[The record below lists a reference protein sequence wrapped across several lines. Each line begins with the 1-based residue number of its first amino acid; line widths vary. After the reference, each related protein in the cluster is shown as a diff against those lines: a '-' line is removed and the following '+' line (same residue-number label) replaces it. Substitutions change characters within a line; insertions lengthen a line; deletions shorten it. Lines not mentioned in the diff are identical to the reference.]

1 MISQFDIQEWV
12 DSARDSIASPINDL
26 GTVQINETELQTT
39 NIPKL
44 RDLFEPA
51 QPAFM
56 QVFEPEKG
64 LFKNKYDTLTRNQ
77 LSEIMETINYP
88 EKDQTIDL
96 ERYKANREEYPENI
110 DFLDQPS
117 DEEPSLE
124 NAHEEQQADLFTDKP
139 IKHHSE
145 LDHPI
150 IEKEDHSHLID
161 SVKEIKTTDRYSSP
175 NDDTPMN
182 YRQPKKIHRS
192 QSDVAMQ
199 FKHLED
205 SLHNVSNYI
214 ARGVE
219 IDCTDLN
226 KTEKSSKNGCSL
238 TTQRQIN
245 PFGTSNDYID
255 LGNLNLDSLQG
266 LINAK
271 TNYRKVIASNNQ
283 LKFVDEIPNST
294 GSLFI
299 GRNQLSNLTS
309 FSHLKCLKILDISFN
324 CLTDLSALSN
334 LYHLEELS
342 AEGNQINSL
351 SIKNSN
357 LRKLRLK
364 GNQIVRCDFE
374 NVLSSRL
381 EYLDLSENALENV
394 KNIQYLGY
402 LTTLMLKCNLKTL
415 KISNNAQFTWQSIP
429 IKLEILE
436 AGGCNLKSI
445 PQILLKCHY
454 LKSIILEN
462 NQLSDISVLESL
474 RSLTTV
480 YLSSNN
486 ITDITRVCKSL
497 AKLPN
502 LTFLDFRG
510 NQIAQ
515 ETASQS
521 QRYVYNVIIKM
532 LLINSIKTLAFLDL
546 NPITARDRRIAQRRS
561 KVIKKIAGEYSS
573 KAQTQWFKNW
583 KPELYPVEDLTV
595 DEELVLQVLN

>member
-1 MISQFDIQEWV
+1 
-12 DSARDSIASPINDL
+12 
-26 GTVQINETELQTT
+26 
-39 NIPKL
+39 
-44 RDLFEPA
+44 
-51 QPAFM
+51 
-56 QVFEPEKG
+56 
-64 LFKNKYDTLTRNQ
+64 
-77 LSEIMETINYP
+77 
-88 EKDQTIDL
+88 
-96 ERYKANREEYPENI
+96 
-110 DFLDQPS
+110 
-117 DEEPSLE
+117 
-124 NAHEEQQADLFTDKP
+124 
-139 IKHHSE
+139 
-145 LDHPI
+145 
-150 IEKEDHSHLID
+150 
-161 SVKEIKTTDRYSSP
+161 
-175 NDDTPMN
+175 
-182 YRQPKKIHRS
+182 
-192 QSDVAMQ
+192 
-199 FKHLED
+199 
-205 SLHNVSNYI
+205 
-214 ARGVE
+214 
-219 IDCTDLN
+219 
-226 KTEKSSKNGCSL
+226 
-238 TTQRQIN
+238 
-245 PFGTSNDYID
+245 
-255 LGNLNLDSLQG
+255 
-266 LINAK
+266 
-271 TNYRKVIASNNQ
+271 
-283 LKFVDEIPNST
+283 
-294 GSLFI
+294 
-299 GRNQLSNLTS
+299 
-309 FSHLKCLKILDISFN
+309 
-324 CLTDLSALSN
+324 
-334 LYHLEELS
+334 
-342 AEGNQINSL
+342 
-351 SIKNSN
+351 
-357 LRKLRLK
+357 
-364 GNQIVRCDFE
+364 
-374 NVLSSRL
+374 
-381 EYLDLSENALENV
+381 
-394 KNIQYLGY
+394 
-402 LTTLMLKCNLKTL
+402 MLKCNLKTL

>member
-1 MISQFDIQEWV
+1 MVEESDREEKLKLEQLELDKLPYKWKQTLQEVDLTIQLPKGTRGRDLQVTITKTHLSVTIKGQEPIVKGELCAPIKEEESTWLIDNNELLIHLEKINKQEWWKNVVTHHFAIDTTLIQPENSKLSELDGETRGMVEKMMEWV

-26 GTVQINETELQTT
+26 GTVQINETELQTA

-124 NAHEEQQADLFTDKP
+124 NAHEEQQVDLFTDKP

-226 KTEKSSKNGCSL
+226 KTEKSFKNDCSL
-238 TTQRQIN
+238 TAQRQIN

-283 LKFVDEIPNST
+283 LKFVDEIPGST

-309 FSHLKCLKILDISFN
+309 FSHLKCLKVLDISFN
-324 CLTDLSALSN
+324 CLTDLS
-334 LYHLEELS
+334 
-342 AEGNQINSL
+342 GT
-351 SIKNSN
+351 
-357 LRKLRLK
+357 
-364 GNQIVRCDFE
+364 F
-374 NVLSSRL
+374 
-381 EYLDLSENALENV
+381 
-394 KNIQYLGY
+394 
-402 LTTLMLKCNLKTL
+402 TL
-415 KISNNAQFTWQSIP
+415 I
-429 IKLEILE
+429 
-436 AGGCNLKSI
+436 
-445 PQILLKCHY
+445 
-454 LKSIILEN
+454 
-462 NQLSDISVLESL
+462 
-474 RSLTTV
+474 
-480 YLSSNN
+480 
-486 ITDITRVCKSL
+486 
-497 AKLPN
+497 
-502 LTFLDFRG
+502 
-510 NQIAQ
+510 
-515 ETASQS
+515 
-521 QRYVYNVIIKM
+521 
-532 LLINSIKTLAFLDL
+532 
-546 NPITARDRRIAQRRS
+546 
-561 KVIKKIAGEYSS
+561 
-573 KAQTQWFKNW
+573 
-583 KPELYPVEDLTV
+583 
-595 DEELVLQVLN
+595 